1 MKGICN
7 NDELRVVDNSG
18 LISISQ
24 VIGAKVYIKSITMG
38 STWNWKDSGKK
49 TYTIKD
55 VGFRI
60 STDGKCFTTLT
71 LEECDGIFTLKDIE
85 FVKLGGES
93 DG

>member
-1 MKGICN
+1 MKGICS

-38 STWNWKDSGKK
+38 NAWNWKDSGKR
-49 TYTIKD
+49 TYTVKD

-60 STDGKCFTTLT
+60 SVDGKCFTILT
-71 LEECDGIFTLKDIE
+71 LEECDEIFTLKDIE
-85 FVKLGGES
+85 FIKLN
-93 DG
+93 DD